1 MVRGLVAMHVF
12 AGSRAIQLQHNTP
25 GYHGSHSVHLEYDV
39 LVLELRVGGETEEQ
53 CVVIVLSICCTPL
66 YDSVLTVS
74 AFGDSSYSFT
84 IFFQPSINMF

>member
-1 MVRGLVAMHVF
+1 MEHVF
-12 AGSRAIQLQHNTP
+12 ISAVKWSAVSLRCTCSRAIQLQHNTP

-74 AFGDSSYSFT
+74 AFGLSL
-84 IFFQPSINMF
+84 IHI